1 MILGAIPGAT
11 PDKWVARWRDRYP
24 DLPLQV
30 HYYDDAGFGSAA
42 QCERIRAGTVDVGYI
57 RLAEDAEAIDT
68 NLFHRVLLYRESP
81 VVCAAAHHW
90 IAAAEQSVSAEEMA
104 EEAIFD
110 PADMVAAA
118 DRADTHTPQVGADLA
133 HAERLAVET
142 AATGAGVVV
151 LPASVARVLSRKD
164 VVTRTVE
171 GLPGYQTGLA
181 WLRERDSDLIQE
193 FIGVARGRRPDS
205 GRSAV
210 QNPRPKSSAPKSSS
224 KSSPPKAAKASG
236 GPPKQRS
243 RAGARPGTGSRG
255 RKPGTRSR
263 RGGR

>member
-42 QCERIRAGTVDVGYI
+42 QFERIRSGTVDVGYI
-57 RLAEDAEAIDT
+57 RLSEDAGEIDKD
-68 NLFHRVLLYRESP
+68 LYHRVLLYREDP
-81 VVCAAAHHW
+81 VVCAAADHW
-90 IAAAEQSVSAEEMA
+90 IAAAETSVSAEEIA
-104 EEAIFD
+104 DEAIFD

-118 DRADTHTPQVGADLA
+118 ERADIHTPQAGTDLA

-142 AATGAGVVV
+142 VATGAGLVL
-151 LPASVARVLSRKD
+151 LPASVARALSRKD
-164 VVTRTVE
+164 VVIRTVE
-171 GLPGYQTGLA
+171 GRPGYQTGLG
-181 WLRERDSDLIQE
+181 WLRERDSDTIQE
-193 FIGVARGRRPDS
+193 FIGVARGRKAGS

-210 QNPRPKSSAPKSSS
+210 QASNPTTSSPKVS
-224 KSSPPKAAKASG
+224 KSAAQQPKHRRGEGVRSG
-236 GPPKQRS
+236 
-243 RAGARPGTGSRG
+243 AGGRG
-255 RKPGTRSR
+255 RKPGSRPR